1 MKKIIIPIGMLL
13 ITQSMQAQLTPTE
26 NYIQSRTYL
35 EEKTQSDANAKQ
47 VETVQYFD
55 GLGRP
60 KQIVNVKASP
70 LGRDVVTQIV
80 YDGFGRQVLDYLPVP
95 QGGTSNGAIVTDPL
109 SNATQPGIYGSEKI
123 YSEKKLE
130 SSPLG
135 RIQQQV
141 QVGTDWANK
150 PVKFQYEANTT
161 GEVKKFITTT
171 TWPDGAS
178 LSKLDPATDATD
190 PNSENGFYKSG
201 QLYKNVVTDEDDNK
215 TIEFKNGKGQTIL
228 VRKVLSATENADT
241 YYVYNE
247 YDQLAFVIPPLASA
261 SGSLDLSTL
270 DRLCYQ
276 YRYDGKNRLVEKK
289 FPGKGWEYMVY
300 DNKNRVVLIQDANL
314 RVQNKWFITK
324 YDRLGRVAYTGFL
337 STGGERAGRQ
347 NEINNITIAEERSS
361 TGFTRNGMTV
371 YYSDVYFVGEIPTIL
386 SVNYYDTYPQGYSF
400 NPSFP
405 QSIQG
410 EAPLTDVPTEGK
422 STKGL
427 PVMSLVKNIEDDNWT
442 KAYTYYDTRGRVIG
456 SHSINHLGGYTR
468 TESKLDFAGV
478 SKTVVTK
485 HKRLNTDTERII
497 TENFEYDHQNRLL
510 VHKHQIDSNPV
521 EILAQNK
528 YNELSQL
535 ESKKVGGTSSQG
547 LQIVDY
553 KYNIRGWM
561 TQIND
566 PGSLG
571 TDLFG
576 YKINYNKVEG
586 QETPNNDYTSLK
598 VKPKYNGNIAEVS
611 WKTHTE
617 DNEPLKTYGYVYDAL
632 NRLSAGFYQKAG
644 NETAKEYFERLEYD
658 LNGNIT
664 RLQRSAGLLAGANTA
679 LAIDNLKYDYTG
691 NKLIRV
697 TDEQKNPSGYPYLVN
712 PGTIGYDNDNGL
724 GNGNMTSHP
733 DKGISSIQYNYLNL
747 PKQITQNSKVT
758 NYTYRADGVK
768 VKKLFG
774 DIETNYLDGFQYK
787 STFQIESWNGEG
799 TYHPDPNEIPILKLR
814 IIPTSE
820 GYYDTL
826 LNRYVY
832 NFMDHLGNLR
842 LSYTDISGDGI
853 IQPRRYNASNCSGKF
868 CFNDWRPGEIVE
880 SNNYYPFG
888 LLHDYTATT
897 QNAYQYKYNGKEL
910 QETGMYDYGARMYMA
925 DLGRWGAI
933 DPLAGISFSDSPYAY
948 VLNNPIMLFDP
959 NGMISQ
965 SFMDQVLNA
974 PSGTNW
980 KNNGNGFTNNWG
992 GIVDYDGNPT
1002 NYGGYSNN
1010 IFQSNESDLSIIQVP
1025 EISLTGKHNQWGKAF
1040 QNQFNTYMNSRNEK
1054 YEIGDNFLN
1063 GFVDGAKSTWNYIS
1077 GQFFGDSYWD
1087 NLMNTFSLGAY
1098 SNMKTLTGIFAI
1110 ASNAP
1115 NYTTNDYAYGAGFL
1129 TEKAVE
1135 TVVFKKASE
1144 INPFGINGGYGFKV
1158 GRTEFLYSNP
1168 SVGGGTIFSYKSSTG
1183 GKFRLDYHGLPTL
1196 NRSTTLHFHSNYWGY
1211 SNSPHRSLNPLRFGK
1226 TINKK

>member
-1 MKKIIIPIGMLL
+1 MKKILIPIGMLL
-13 ITQSMQAQLTPTE
+13 ITQSVQAQLTPTE

-109 SNATQPGIYGSEKI
+109 SNATQPNIYGSEKI

-135 RIQQQV
+135 RIQQQI

-161 GEVKKFITTT
+161 GEVKKFTTIT

-178 LSKLDPATDATD
+178 LSELKPATDPD
-190 PNSENGFYKSG
+190 SENGFYKSG

-247 YDQLAFVIPPLASA
+247 YNQLAFVIPPLASV
-261 SGSLDLSTL
+261 SGSLDQTTL
-270 DRLCYQ
+270 DKLCYQ

-289 FPGKGWEYMVY
+289 LPGKGREYMVY
-300 DNKNRVVLIQDANL
+300 DKQDRLILTRDSNL
-314 RVQNKWFITK
+314 EAKDEWLFTK
-324 YDRLGRVAYTGFL
+324 YDQFSRPIYTGVL
-337 STGGERAGRQ
+337 YSPSGRTQQIIAIEGHGSNNEVRSTASW
-347 NEINNITIAEERSS
+347 NNS
-361 TGFTRNGMTV
+361 GMDV
-371 YYSDVYFVGEIPTIL
+371 YYTNGSAYPTTNFKLL
-386 SVNYYDTYPQGYSF
+386 SVNYYDTYPQYSF

-405 QSIQG
+405 QFIQG
-410 EAPLTDVPTEGK
+410 EAPLTDVPTGGK

-427 PVMSLVKNIEDDNWT
+427 PVMNLVKNIEDDNWT
-442 KAYTYYDTRGRVIG
+442 KNYTYYDTRGRAIG
-456 SHSINHLGGYTR
+456 THSINHLGGYTR

-478 SKTVVTK
+478 PKTVVTK
-485 HKRLNTDTERII
+485 HKRLNTDMERVI

-510 VHKHQIDSNPV
+510 VHKHQVDSNPV

-535 ESKKVGGTSSQG
+535 ESKKVGGINMASS
-547 LQIVDY
+547 LQQIDY

-566 PGSLG
+566 PASLG
-571 TDLFG
+571 ADLFG
-576 YKINYNKVEG
+576 YKINYNKIEG

-598 VKPKYNGNIAEVS
+598 VKPKYNGNIAEIS
-611 WKTHTE
+611 WKTLTE

-664 RLQRSAGLLAGANTA
+664 RLQRSAGLLTGANTA

-697 TDEQKNPSGYPYLVN
+697 TDEQKNPSGYPYLIN

-747 PKQITQNSKVT
+747 PKQINQNSKVT

-787 STFQIESWNGEG
+787 ASKPSEEVTGIGGGFV
-799 TYHPDPNEIPILKLR
+799 DPNEVAVMKLR
-814 IIPTSE
+814 FIPTAE
-820 GYYDTL
+820 GYYDAIS
-826 LNRYVY
+826 NRYVY
-832 NFMDHLGNLR
+832 NFTDHLGNVR
-842 LSYTDISGDGI
+842 LSYTDTNMDGS
-853 IQPRRYNASNCSGKF
+853 IQPRKYFWQQCDGPFNPPFQIPNCIDGW
-868 CFNDWRPGEIVE
+868 NPGEIVE
-880 SNNYYPFG
+880 INNYYPFG
-888 LLHDYTATT
+888 LLHNYTMTT

-910 QETGMYDYGARMYMA
+910 QETGMYDYGARMYMP
-925 DLGRWGAI
+925 DLGRWGVV
-933 DPLAGISFSDSPYAY
+933 DPLAETSRRWSPYNYA
-948 VLNNPIMLFDP
+948 VNNPIRFIDP
-959 NGMISQ
+959 DGRSEQDWVKRTGQSGWEYRSDITSAQQASDAGYVAYANGRGDDNSKYTTPMSSNGI
-965 SFMDQVLNA
+965 DTGVNKTVVL
-974 PSGTNW
+974 GEG
-980 KNNGNGFTNNWG
+980 GNYT
-992 GIVDYDGNPT
+992 VD
-1002 NYGGYSNN
+1002 
-1010 IFQSNESDLSIIQVP
+1010 
-1025 EISLTGKHNQWGKAF
+1025 GKAF
-1040 QNQFNTYMNSRNEK
+1040 IAQDNAPYVSSQAVDNLGKALSAPLYFPMLLEASPFLVSGGSAEVLVGKATLSTATQFLGTGDVNIMSVVGDTFGAYGSGEVLGGVSELSAK
-1054 YEIGDNFLN
+1054 KLIGGESAFRTVFNGGGMSPQEAASNIGFALGSKGLGKLNGATKVGATGVDKAVVGVNNFLI
-1063 GFVDGAKSTWNYIS
+1063 G
-1077 GQFFGDSYWD
+1077 
-1087 NLMNTFSLGAY
+1087 
-1098 SNMKTLTGIFAI
+1098 TGM
-1110 ASNAP
+1110 
-1115 NYTTNDYAYGAGFL
+1115 YGAAAVNA
-1129 TEKAVE
+1129 TEIQ
-1135 TVVFKKASE
+1135 KKQ
-1144 INPFGINGGYGFKV
+1144 K
-1158 GRTEFLYSNP
+1158 
-1168 SVGGGTIFSYKSSTG
+1168 
-1183 GKFRLDYHGLPTL
+1183 
-1196 NRSTTLHFHSNYWGY
+1196 
-1211 SNSPHRSLNPLRFGK
+1211 
-1226 TINKK
+1226 

>member
-13 ITQSMQAQLTPTE
+13 ITQSMQAQLTLTE

-109 SNATQPGIYGSEKI
+109 SNATQPNIYGSEKI

-130 SSPLG
+130 SSPLN
-135 RIQQQV
+135 RIQQQI

-150 PVKFQYEANTT
+150 PVKFDYEANTNADYVRKYET
-161 GEVKKFITTT
+161 ST
-171 TWPDGAS
+171 TWVEGRTQTTVQ
-178 LSKLDPATDATD
+178 LLQYFL
-190 PNSENGFYKSG
+190 PN
-201 QLYKNVVTDEDDNK
+201 QLYKNTVTDEDGNK
-215 TIEFKNGKGQTIL
+215 TTEFKNGKGQVLL
-228 VRKVLSATENADT
+228 VRKALNATENADT

-247 YDQLAFVIPPLASA
+247 YDQLAYVIPPLASA
-261 SGSLDLSTL
+261 PTVESSTMENL
-270 DRLCYQ
+270 YYQ
-276 YRYDGKNRLVEKK
+276 YRYDGRNRLVEKK
-289 FPGKGWEYMVY
+289 LPGKGWEYMVY
-300 DNKNRVVLIQDANL
+300 DKADRLILTQDTNL
-314 RVQNKWFITK
+314 KAQNKWIITK
-324 YDRLGRVAYTGFL
+324 YDRLGRVAYTGLL
-337 STGGERAGRQ
+337 SSGGERAGRQ
-347 NEINNITIAEERSS
+347 NEINNLVIAEERSTS
-361 TGFTRNGMTV
+361 GFTRNGMTI
-371 YYSDVYFVGEIPTIL
+371 YYTDVYFVGEIPTIL
-386 SVNYYDTYPQGYSF
+386 SVNYYDSYPAYGF

-410 EAPLTDVPTEGK
+410 EAPLTDAPTGGK

-427 PVMSLVKNIEDDNWT
+427 PVMNLVKNIEDDNWT
-442 KAYTYYDTRGRVIG
+442 KAYTYYDTRGRAIAT
-456 SHSINHLGGYTR
+456 HSINHLGGYTR

-478 SKTVVTK
+478 PQTVVTK
-485 HKRLNTDTERII
+485 HKRLNTDTERVI

-510 VHKHQIDSNPV
+510 VHKHQVDSNPV

-547 LQIVDY
+547 LQTIDY

-571 TDLFG
+571 ADLFG

-598 VKPKYNGNIAEVS
+598 VKPKYNGNIAEIS
-611 WKTHTE
+611 WKTLTE

-664 RLQRSAGLLAGANTA
+664 RLQRSAGLLTGANTA
-679 LAIDNLKYDYTG
+679 LAIDNLKYDYIG

-747 PKQITQNSKVT
+747 PRQITQSSKVT

-774 DIETNYLDGFQYK
+774 DIETSYLDGFQYK

-832 NFMDHLGNLR
+832 NFTDHLGNLR

-880 SNNYYPFG
+880 INNYYPFG
-888 LLHDYTATT
+888 LMHNDTATT

-910 QETGMYDYGARMYMA
+910 QETGMYDYGARFYMP
-925 DLGRWGAI
+925 DIGRWGVV
-933 DPLAGISFSDSPYAY
+933 DPLAEKMTRNSPY
-948 VLNNPIMLFDP
+948 
-959 NGMISQ
+959 
-965 SFMDQVLNA
+965 
-974 PSGTNW
+974 
-980 KNNGNGFTNNWG
+980 
-992 GIVDYDGNPT
+992 
-1002 NYGGYSNN
+1002 NY
-1010 IFQSNESDLSIIQVP
+1010 
-1025 EISLTGKHNQWGKAF
+1025 AF
-1040 QNQFNTYMNSRNEK
+1040 N
-1054 YEIGDNFLN
+1054 
-1063 GFVDGAKSTWNYIS
+1063 
-1077 GQFFGDSYWD
+1077 
-1087 NLMNTFSLGAY
+1087 
-1098 SNMKTLTGIFAI
+1098 
-1110 ASNAP
+1110 
-1115 NYTTNDYAYGAGFL
+1115 
-1129 TEKAVE
+1129 
-1135 TVVFKKASE
+1135 
-1144 INPFGINGGYGFKV
+1144 
-1158 GRTEFLYSNP
+1158 
-1168 SVGGGTIFSYKSSTG
+1168 
-1183 GKFRLDYHGLPTL
+1183 
-1196 NRSTTLHFHSNYWGY
+1196 
-1211 SNSPHRSLNPLRFGK
+1211 NPLRFIDPDGRQGTDWIKMVDPKTSQTTMTYDANVKTVDQAIEAGYANVDSVGTTGTIKVDGNTTHTLNENGSVTQVADNSTSYGSSNISGIEVNALETPISGMASQISLNWALGGGLNLAFGFVKDSYGDSSFYYSIGGNLGVGAGLSLDFIPITATDPNRNFHVSDYEGYGNSYNVGVGPVSGSYGGSTNESKLTPSQNFNYNEWGK
-1226 TINKK
+1226 NKNGYTTKSGSYGIGAEAGAMWTRSKTTLIGK